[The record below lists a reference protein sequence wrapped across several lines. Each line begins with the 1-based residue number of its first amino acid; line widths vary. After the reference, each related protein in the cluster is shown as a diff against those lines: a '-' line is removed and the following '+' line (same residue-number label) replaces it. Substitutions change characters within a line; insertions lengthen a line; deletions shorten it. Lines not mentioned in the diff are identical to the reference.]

1 MLSKT
6 DVGGSKQNLKGV
18 KKYIRF
24 QEHFQSETTKGA
36 KELSVC

>member
-18 KKYIRF
+18 KNTSGFESIFNLRL
-24 QEHFQSETTKGA
+24 Q
-36 KELSVC
+36 KEQRS